1 MGSLTLVSI
10 RLPTAASY
18 RVPIGRAVRYA
29 VDTPKWLS
37 LILVQCQGNFA
48 SLETLW
54 GDRQIPVFHR
64 DLPIPGE
71 RLNYQNFVDTALVG
85 VSKNLRSGSLFRRLF
100 GKTEEKT
107 QDEIKL
113 EQSLQKTRSGILGRI
128 STLFQENEITDE
140 LWDELEEALIGGD
153 VGMRVAGELVKRTR
167 QRVERENIKSTSQ
180 AYLILKEEMVQLL
193 RTEEPLHIDEQRLLT
208 VVLVVGVNGSGK
220 TTSIGKMAN
229 WYRARGRKVVLGAA
243 DTFRAAAIDQLK
255 IWGQRAQVDVIA
267 HEPGADPGAVIFDAI
282 RASQESRKADL
293 LLVDTAGR
301 LQTKFNLMKEL
312 EKIKAV
318 AGKQVHRAPHE
329 VLLVL
334 DASTGQNAISQAKA
348 FGESA
353 GVTGIVLT
361 KLDGTSKGGAILSI
375 KQELGV
381 PVRFVGTG
389 EKIGDFALFDPVT
402 FVDELLRD
410 GA

>member
-1 MGSLTLVSI
+1 M
-10 RLPTAASY
+10 
-18 RVPIGRAVRYA
+18 
-29 VDTPKWLS
+29 
-37 LILVQCQGNFA
+37 
-48 SLETLW
+48 
-54 GDRQIPVFHR
+54 
-64 DLPIPGE
+64 
-71 RLNYQNFVDTALVG
+71 
-85 VSKNLRSGSLFRRLF
+85 FRRIF

-107 QDEIKL
+107 EDERKL
-113 EQSLQKTRSGILGRI
+113 EASLQKTRAGVLGRI
-128 STLFQENEITDE
+128 ATIFQENQITDE
-140 LWDELEEALIGGD
+140 LWDELEEALIVGD
-153 VGMRVAGELVKRTR
+153 VGMRVAGELVNKTR
-167 QRVERENIKSTSQ
+167 ERVQRENIKATSA
-180 AYLILKEEMVQLL
+180 AYQVLKEEMVHLL
-193 RTEEPLHIDEQRLLT
+193 QTEEPLHIDEQRILT

-229 WYRARGRKVVLGAA
+229 WYRNRGRKVVMGAA

-255 IWGQRAQVDVIA
+255 VWGERAQVEVIA
-267 HEPGADPGAVIFDAI
+267 HAPGADPGAVVFDAI

-293 LLVDTAGR
+293 LIIDTAGR

-348 FGESA
+348 FSESA

-361 KLDGTSKGGAILSI
+361 KLDGTAKGGAILNI
-375 KQELGV
+375 KKELGV

-389 EKIGDFALFDPVT
+389 EKIEDFALFDPVA
-402 FVDELLRD
+402 FVDGLLRD
-410 GA
+410 